1 MKKLKFEKGTI
12 APFWLQDLEYMHEG
26 IEEVIKGIVEGLLL
40 TSSSCIISGCK
51 VTQDNSKI
59 SMTSG
64 WAYYQG
70 EILPVKALDETE
82 YSASQVINLKRK
94 TEYDNTGLR
103 IILKEN
109 KNFETNPY
117 EINFLE
123 PSLSTENSFVV
134 KAGTLNLVEK
144 IIQKCSVKEEDSGW
158 ITPLFTKDFLEVGK
172 ISSIKCRTKGN
183 MTQIFGNIETP
194 AANLYDFQNPIEIA
208 DVPSPLQDIRMLRHT
223 CYNKDEVIIDII
235 KKDRKM
241 IIQNMRPDDLL
252 YLDGIMYFSG
262 GNSNI

>member
-12 APFWLQDLEYMHEG
+12 APFWLQDLEYMQEG
-26 IEEVIKGIVEGLLL
+26 IEEALKGIVEGLLL

-64 WAYYQG
+64 WAYHQG
-70 EILPVKALDETE
+70 EILPVKALPETE
-82 YSASQVINLKRK
+82 YSASQVINLKIK
-94 TEYDNTGLR
+94 TEYDNTGSR

-109 KNFETNPY
+109 ENFRANPY
-117 EINFLE
+117 EINCLE
-123 PSLSTENSFVV
+123 PVLSTENGFIVR
-134 KAGTLNLVEK
+134 AGTLNLMEE

-158 ITPLFTKDFLEVGK
+158 ITPFFTKDFLAVGD

-183 MTQIFGNIETP
+183 MTQIFGEIKTP
-194 AANLYDFQNPIEIA
+194 AGNLYNFQDAIEIF

-223 CYNKDEVIIDII
+223 CYNKDEIIIDII

-241 IIQNMRPDDLL
+241 IILNMRPDDLL

-262 GNSNI
+262 GNI